1 MSGIRQVRP
10 PSGDDL
16 DRAWAAV
23 GGRLAPTPLVPTA
36 LAPGALL
43 KLESFQP
50 TGSFKVRGAI
60 AALSALPAGVA
71 AVTASAGNHAL
82 GMAHAAKATGR
93 KVTVVVAETAS
104 PAKVSALRRFPVEL
118 VRHGPDFDAAEAHAL
133 ELAGRDL
140 VYVSAYNDTHVIA
153 GQATIGRELDSQAAG
168 PLTVVC
174 GVGGGGLAAGL
185 GLWAERRGDV
195 RVVGVEAAA
204 SRGVSASVAAGH
216 VVTVTVGETIA
227 DGLSGNIE
235 PGCVTPS
242 LISGRVRLA
251 SVTEPETREAMRWLF
266 TRHGLV
272 AEGAGAVG
280 VAAVLAGKVEKTV
293 GRLVVVLSGRNIAPA
308 AYAEA
313 VA

>member
-1 MSGIRQVRP
+1 MSETRQVRP

-23 GGRLAPTPLVPTA
+23 AGRLDPTPLAPTA

-82 GMAHAAKATGR
+82 GMAHAAAATGR

-104 PAKVSALRRFPVEL
+104 PAKVSALRNFPVEL
-118 VRHGPDFDAAEAHAL
+118 VRHGSGFDAAEAHAL
-133 ELAGRDL
+133 ELAGPGR
-140 VYVSAYNDTHVIA
+140 VYVSAYNDPHVIA
-153 GQATIGRELDSQAAG
+153 GQATIGRELDAQAAG

-185 GLWAERRGDV
+185 GMWAERRGDV

-204 SRGVSASVAAGH
+204 SRGVSASVAAGR
-216 VVTVTVGETIA
+216 VVTVTVGETLA

-242 LISGRVRLA
+242 VISGRVRLT
-251 SVTEPETREAMRWLF
+251 SVTEPEVGEAMRWLF

-280 VAAVLAGKVEKTV
+280 VAAVLAGKVEIV

-313 VA
+313 IA

>member
-1 MSGIRQVRP
+1 MSGIRQVDP

-23 GGRLAPTPLVPTA
+23 GGRLAPTPLVPAA

-50 TGSFKVRGAI
+50 TGSFKVRGAV
-60 AALSALPAGVA
+60 AALSALPEGVA

-82 GMAHAAKATGR
+82 GMAHAAEATGR
-93 KVTVVVAETAS
+93 KATVVVAETAS
-104 PAKVSALRRFPVEL
+104 PAKVSALRRFPVDL
-118 VRHGPDFDAAEAHAL
+118 VRHGPDFDAAEAYAL
-133 ELAGRDL
+133 ELAGRDR

-153 GQATIGRELDSQAAG
+153 GQATIGCELDSQTDG

-195 RVVGVEAAA
+195 RVVGVESAA
-204 SRGVSASVAAGH
+204 SRGVSASVAAGR
-216 VVTVTVGETIA
+216 VVTVTVGETVA

-242 LISGRVRLA
+242 LIGGRVLLA
-251 SVTEPETREAMRWLF
+251 SVTETEVRQAMRWLF
-266 TRHGLV
+266 ARHGLV

-280 VAAVLAGKVEKTV
+280 VAAVLAGKVEIV
-293 GRLVVVLSGRNIAPA
+293 GRLVVVLTGRNIAPA

-313 VA
+313 IA